1 MEERILSELAQIKAY
16 SLLGAKNVLNIED
29 VVLLTGLSKGHLYKL
44 TCTHQIPHYKP
55 KGKLVYFD
63 RGEIEAW
70 MKQNRVN
77 TTAEAEQQAIAYVV
91 GKEVG
96 K

>member
-1 MEERILSELAQIKAY
+1 MSELAQIKAY